1 VKNTPNCPLGRLSI
15 SGRNLLPSV
24 NQITSFSRIVGLFLR
39 APRKILPQSLFVS
52 LLSSVAFGER
62 SCRAIALQLGITSDI
77 SASRQAVWQRLGK
90 PAIAL
95 FIQKMINHV
104 MGKSLVD
111 NTLLELRDSIKNLK
125 LKDKIKRVLI
135 GDASTFTMHP
145 SLADVFPGSKNG
157 LPVPKAHL
165 KIQLITDLLTGRW
178 VQVSIDSYGRS
189 DAKAA
194 LDFMAEI
201 QAGDLL
207 IRDLGYAVMASFKRI
222 NDASA
227 FFISRLKARVY
238 VLDEEG
244 KILPLRKELRRLT
257 PNPGDIGRR
266 KVLMTKSDRVPCEM
280 VVVRVPQAVADER
293 RRKLNAKHDRQ
304 GFKAPTKRYL
314 ELQDWTILVTN
325 VPENVV
331 SNEQIIQWYLMRWRI
346 ELIFK
351 ACKSH
356 TGMLKVV
363 GHKTNQY
370 HAKAL
375 VLTWVLAMIL
385 LAHRGCFEMAR
396 ITEVK
401 AVTRGKESAAAT
413 PGPGESAEL
422 RTGIMMPVLKI
433 EIVRA
438 SIFKSMGR
446 LILAL
451 GFEIEL
457 AGCGG
462 DFVEHGR
469 RIQRYFDQHNQ
480 TETPIN
486 RTALAD
492 VLKSALTIEN

>member
-1 VKNTPNCPLGRLSI
+1 
-15 SGRNLLPSV
+15 
-24 NQITSFSRIVGLFLR
+24 
-39 APRKILPQSLFVS
+39 
-52 LLSSVAFGER
+52 
-62 SCRAIALQLGITSDI
+62 
-77 SASRQAVWQRLGK
+77 
-90 PAIAL
+90 
-95 FIQKMINHV
+95 
-104 MGKSLVD
+104 MGKSLED

-145 SLADVFPGSKNG
+145 SLATVFPGSKNG

-178 VQVSIDSYGRS
+178 IQFSIDSYRRS

-194 LDFMAEI
+194 LDFRSKI

-207 IRDLGYAVMASFKRI
+207 IRDLGYAVMACFKQI
-222 NDASA
+222 SDGGA

-238 VLDEEG
+238 VLDEAGE
-244 KILPLRKELRRLT
+244 ILPLRQELQRLA

-266 KVLMTKSDRVPCEM
+266 NVLMTKSDRVPCEM
-280 VVVRVPQAVADER
+280 VVVRVPRAVADER
-293 RRKLNAKHDRQ
+293 RRKLKEKHKQ
-304 GFKAPTKRYL
+304 QSFKAPSKRYL
-314 ELQDWTILVTN
+314 ELQDWTVLVTN
-325 VPENVV
+325 VAEDVV
-331 SNEQIIQWYLMRWRI
+331 KSEQIIQWYLMRWRI

-356 TGMLKVV
+356 TGMLKIV

-401 AVTRGKESAAAT
+401 AVTRGKQSAAA
-413 PGPGESAEL
+413 PPDAGESAEL
-422 RTGIMMPVLKI
+422 RAEIMTPDLKVEI
-433 EIVRA
+433 EIVRT

-446 LILAL
+446 LILTL

-462 DFVEHGR
+462 DFTEQSR
-469 RIQRYFDQHNQ
+469 RTQRYFDQHNQ
-480 TETPIN
+480 TENPIN
-486 RTALAD
+486 RIALAD
-492 VLKSALTIEN
+492 VLESALIIVD

>member
-1 VKNTPNCPLGRLSI
+1 
-15 SGRNLLPSV
+15 
-24 NQITSFSRIVGLFLR
+24 
-39 APRKILPQSLFVS
+39 
-52 LLSSVAFGER
+52 
-62 SCRAIALQLGITSDI
+62 
-77 SASRQAVWQRLGK
+77 
-90 PAIAL
+90 
-95 FIQKMINHV
+95 

-111 NTLLELRDSIKNLK
+111 NTLLELRDSIKNLSV
-125 LKDKIKRVLI
+125 KDKIKRVLI

-145 SLADVFPGSKNG
+145 SLAKVFPGSKNG
-157 LPVPKAHL
+157 RPVPKAHL

-178 VQVSIDSYGRS
+178 IQFSIDSYGRS

-194 LDFMAEI
+194 LDFMPKI
-201 QAGDLL
+201 QSGDLL
-207 IRDLGYAVMASFKRI
+207 IRDLGYAVMDCFKRI

-244 KILPLRKELRRLT
+244 KALPLRRELRRLA
-257 PNPGDIGRR
+257 PNPGDVGRR
-266 KVLMTKSDRVPCEM
+266 KVLMTKSDQVPCEM
-280 VVVRVPQAVADER
+280 VAVRLPKAVADER
-293 RRKLNAKHDRQ
+293 RRKLKAKYKQQ
-304 GFKAPTKRYL
+304 GFKEPTRRYL

-325 VPENVV
+325 VPETVV

-363 GHKTNQY
+363 GHKTNQH

-401 AVTRGKESAAAT
+401 AVTQGKETAAT
-413 PGPGESAEL
+413 PSSPGESAKL
-422 RTGIMMPVLKI
+422 RAETITLDLQI
-433 EIVRA
+433 EIVRT
-438 SIFKSMGR
+438 SIFKSVAR

-469 RIQRYFDQHNQ
+469 RVQRSFDQHNQ
-480 TETPIN
+480 TENPTN
-486 RTALAD
+486 RTALSD
-492 VLKSALTIEN
+492 VLKSALLIED